1 MSELSSTLA
10 HTAAADPLSLTVH
23 STPDPA
29 AQQRTRTGRLK
40 MLLVLLVCAAP
51 VVASYLT
58 YYVIRPQG
66 RTNYG
71 TLIDPQR
78 PLPRALDL
86 PLQDLRGQAVDP
98 ASLRRQWL
106 LVVVSGGDCDARC
119 EQLLYTQRQLREMLG
134 KDKDRLDRVWLLD
147 DAQAVREAVLPGM
160 AGATLLRAPREA
172 VARWLAPEPGQ
183 ALEAHLYLVDPLGNW
198 MMRFPAAGEPG
209 KIKRDLE
216 RLMRAS
222 ASWDE
227 AGR

>member
-1 MSELSSTLA
+1 MPELSSSLP
-10 HTAAADPLSLTVH
+10 ADPLSLTVH

-29 AQQRTRTGRLK
+29 VQQRTRAGRLR

-66 RTNYG
+66 RSNYG
-71 TLIDPQR
+71 SLIDPQR
-78 PLPRALDL
+78 PLPSAAAL
-86 PLQDLRGQAVDP
+86 PLQDLQGRAVDP

-106 LVVVSGGDCDARC
+106 LVVVAGGDCDARC
-119 EQLLYTQRQLREMLG
+119 EQLLYAQRQLREMLG
-134 KDKDRLDRVWLLD
+134 KDKDRLDRVWLVD
-147 DAQAVREAVLPGM
+147 DAQAVREAVRPAL
-160 AGATLLRAPREA
+160 ANATVLRAPREA
-172 VARWLAPEPGQ
+172 LAQWLQPEPGQ

-198 MMRFPAAGEPG
+198 MMRFPAQGEPA